1 MTAHFKNNLLQSAD
15 LIFVLA
21 GRENRKEYGLELFR
35 QGLASSVL
43 FSVARYEIRRFSQLS
58 LPVPVDLLKVALDV
72 PPPERHFFV
81 LIEGQRVQVEH
92 VRPGRFGTLTEIE
105 ALAHWLE
112 DHAQIDSLLIIS
124 SETHLCRIRICC
136 QSLLSP
142 RLRIALIAAPD
153 ISSEKRK
160 FESLTAVLVERM
172 KLLLY
177 WAILGVRRL
186 GWLRANHLHRG
197 KGTQG

>member
-1 MTAHFKNNLLQSAD
+1 MTAHFKNNLLQRAD

-35 QGLASSVL
+35 QGLAPRVL
-43 FSVARYEIRRFSQLS
+43 FSVARYEIRRFSHLS

-81 LIEGQRVQVEH
+81 LIEGQKVQVEH
-92 VRPGRFGTLTEIE
+92 VLPGRFGTLTEIE
-105 ALAHWLE
+105 ALTQWLE
-112 DHAQIDSLLIIS
+112 DHPQIDSLVIIS
-124 SETHLCRIRICC
+124 SESHLRRIRICC
-136 QSLLSP
+136 QSFLSP

-160 FESLTAVLVERM
+160 FESLTAVWVERM
-172 KLLLY
+172 KRLLY
-177 WAILGVRRL
+177 WAVLGVRL

>member
-35 QGLASSVL
+35 HGLAPKVL

-81 LIEGQRVQVEH
+81 LIEGQKVQVEH

-112 DHAQIDSLLIIS
+112 DHPKIDSLLIIS

-136 QSLLSP
+136 QSLLTPTFRLSP
-142 RLRIALIAAPD
+142 SATPD
-153 ISSEKRK
+153 VSSH
-160 FESLTAVLVERM
+160 A
-172 KLLLY
+172 
-177 WAILGVRRL
+177 RRF
-186 GWLRANHLHRG
+186 
-197 KGTQG
+197 

>member
-1 MTAHFKNNLLQSAD
+1 MTAHFKNNLLRSSD

-21 GRENRKEYGLELFR
+21 GRENRKEFGLELFS
-35 QGLASSVL
+35 QGLAPKVL

-81 LIEGQRVQVEH
+81 LIEGQKVQVEH

-105 ALAHWLE
+105 ALTHWLE
-112 DHAQIDSLLIIS
+112 DHPPIDSLLIIS
-124 SETHLCRIRICC
+124 SEIHLCRIRICC
-136 QSLLSP
+136 QSFLSP
-142 RLRIALIAAPD
+142 RYRIALIAAPD
-153 ISSEKRK
+153 ISSAKRK

-197 KGTQG
+197 KGTPG